1 MAHLEL
7 QSVSKHFGGVH
18 ALEDVSLAIELGSV
32 HAIVGEN
39 GAGKSTLGRIIAGV
53 HSRATRSAAAR
64 RGADL
69 LPLSSRGARPGR
81 RDDRPGA
88 LASP

>member
-7 QSVSKHFGGVH
+7 QSVSKHFGGVR

-39 GAGKSTLGRIIAGV
+39 GAGKSTLGRIVAGV
-53 HSRATRSAAAR
+53 HSADGGRLLLDGAPTSFRSPAR
-64 RGADL
+64 RSTGA
-69 LPLSSRGARPGR
+69 SRRSR
-81 RDDRPGA
+81 R
-88 LASP
+88 SPR